1 MEISYDDLTFQR
13 IRADGIRLDTGFD
26 GNKEAMLTFNPFGVA
41 IELNMSNDVAYLDN
55 ILTYEANRPFLYGC
69 HNFYP
74 QAGTALPYDFF
85 ENVASVL
92 KGRYS
97 DSCFYFITGR

>member
-1 MEISYDDLTFQR
+1 M
-13 IRADGIRLDTGFD
+13 DTGFD

-55 ILTYEANRPFLYGC
+55 ILTYEANRLSYMVVIIFIHKRERHCRMISLK
-69 HNFYP
+69 
-74 QAGTALPYDFF
+74 
-85 ENVASVL
+85 NVASAL
-92 KGRYS
+92 KGRNS

>member
-1 MEISYDDLTFQR
+1 M
-13 IRADGIRLDTGFD
+13 DTGFD

-69 HNFYP
+69 HNFIHKRE
-74 QAGTALPYDFF
+74 LHCRMISLK
-85 ENVASVL
+85 NVASVL

>member
-1 MEISYDDLTFQR
+1 M
-13 IRADGIRLDTGFD
+13 DTGFD